1 MNCDTSLIRGGRV
14 LDEPN
19 RRQQLA
25 MERIE
30 RAVGELASVLLASC
44 PSNAIA
50 RVCICDIRKAV
61 MPGMDNILDSN

>member
-1 MNCDTSLIRGGRV
+1 MNCSTSLLRGSPV

-19 RRQQLA
+19 RRQELA

-44 PSNAIA
+44 PSHTIA
-50 RVCICDIRKAV
+50 RLCICDIRKAV
-61 MPGMDNILDSN
+61 APGMDDILNSN